1 MIDSEVPHS
10 FLRHWTNLERI
21 VSERE
26 DPVWA
31 LEDEDGNEELHLLLS
46 LWARVAAEKRRRIE
60 YFSNIASLPLRFK
73 RRVRAFAGFIDHSS
87 GLRESSKVVDVTV
100 VLRVWMEDEEDVK
113 EEIAGL
119 EDWVKPLIRLE
130 LVER

>member
-1 MIDSEVPHS
+1 
-10 FLRHWTNLERI
+10 LERI